1 MTLDPPNYTTSYLGA
16 TNRNYVWQQCWW
28 KIRGSAPF
36 CLVHH
41 KNGSYYVSKDS
52 TDNVVSEIYDN
63 FNEACMTFLMM
74 SS

>member
-1 MTLDPPNYTTSYLGA
+1 MRLDPPNYFTSYRGD
-16 TNRNYVWQQCWW
+16 TNRNCVWQQCWW
-28 KIRGSAPF
+28 QTKGG
-36 CLVHH
+36 CYYLVHD

-52 TDNVVSEIYDN
+52 TVNVVSEIYDN